1 MNADEILA
9 IHREV
14 IENGVLDELID
25 EEVEENRAAIA
36 YTLYNVLRANE
47 EERKKIVEVV
57 AIIP

>member
-9 IHREV
+9 IQREV
-14 IENGVLDELID
+14 IESGVLDELTD

-36 YTLYNVLRANE
+36 FTLYNVLRANE

>member
-14 IENGVLDELID
+14 IENGVLDELTD
-25 EEVEENRAAIA
+25 EKVEENRAAIA